1 MVGTGSE
8 GFMVGLAAV
17 TVVRGRMV
25 KGGVARAL
33 VSGEEAVGVGSPCFF
48 RTTSASDP
56 TVTVVIKV
64 VARDVE
70 GGGGVIHNGTRMRGG
85 GRRSEGALRVSV
97 KFAAV
102 GFDGSDAPSDCY
114 GPGLHSFVM
123 H

>member
-8 GFMVGLAAV
+8 GFVVGLAAV
-17 TVVRGRMV
+17 TVVRGGMV

-33 VSGEEAVGVGSPCFF
+33 VSGEEAVGVGSPCFS

-56 TVTVVIKV
+56 TVTVVIEV

-70 GGGGVIHNGTRMRGG
+70 GGGGVIHNGTRMRGW
-85 GRRSEGALRVSV
+85 GRRNEGALRVSV

-102 GFDGSDAPSDCY
+102 GFDGSDAPSNRY
-114 GPGLHSFVM
+114 GPGLHFLVM